1 MDMTIGVR
9 RPVLICFIVFRAV
22 GYSMKADL

>member
-9 RPVLICFIVFRAV
+9 RPVLICFIVFRPV
-22 GYSMKADL
+22 EYSREADL